1 MILSDLTMIEEN
13 DNNIDIKDSTCYSN
27 LRYLQFD
34 ALFSSRSLVLRRST
48 GPSVTIEAGAASS
61 TEEKLIHFEKMTMI
75 YETLSVLKR
84 CFEVSYSEAMI
95 ESIAAGEGTKGEG
108 SIEELQW
115 MLKVLP
121 RLPEKELY
129 EFKGDS
135 KKKVVSPPAQYDAL

>member
-1 MILSDLTMIEEN
+1 MLLVICRSL
-13 DNNIDIKDSTCYSN
+13 Y
-27 LRYLQFD
+27 
-34 ALFSSRSLVLRRST
+34 FSSRSLVLHRST

>member
-1 MILSDLTMIEEN
+1 
-13 DNNIDIKDSTCYSN
+13 
-27 LRYLQFD
+27 
-34 ALFSSRSLVLRRST
+34 
-48 GPSVTIEAGAASS
+48 VTIEAGAASG

-108 SIEELQW
+108 TTEELQW

-135 KKKVVSPPAQYDAL
+135 KKKVVPPPSHYVLPCVLMPAFSINAGQGVEEGVQDGGQG